1 MHLETLK
8 QKLNLTP
15 DQFGQFDSLEQF
27 QIDHLSALPECE
39 QALIGEL
46 WRASKEVR
54 ETNFRGTVDDRF
66 KALRDLRVVQWK
78 KAILSGINPHP
89 PHEKLSEETIESFK
103 AGLAEDRVDFQF
115 WEERDGERCLV
126 TQSFVPS
133 KEVVKARREAN
144 RLK

>member
-1 MHLETLK
+1 MKTLK

-15 DQFGQFDSLEQF
+15 DQSEQFDSLEQF

-54 ETNFRGTVDDRF
+54 ETNFRGTPEDRF
-66 KALRDLRVVQWK
+66 KAWRDLRIVQWK
-78 KAILSGINPHP
+78 LAILNGINPHP
-89 PHEKLSEETIESFK
+89 PREKLPQEVIESFK
-103 AGLAEDRVDFQF
+103 TQLSEEGIEFQF
-115 WEERDGERCLV
+115 WEERNGERCLI
-126 TQSFVPS
+126 THSPVPS
-133 KEVVKARREAN
+133 RDEVKRLRDER

>member
-1 MHLETLK
+1 MKTLK

-15 DQFGQFDSLEQF
+15 DQSEQFDTLEQS

-39 QALIGEL
+39 QELIGEL

-54 ETNFRGTVDDRF
+54 ETNFRGTPDDRF

-78 KAILSGINPHP
+78 LAILNGRNPHP
-89 PHEKLSEETIESFK
+89 PHEQLDEATIESFK
-103 AGLAEDRVDFQF
+103 SGLSEDGESFKF
-115 WEERDGERCLV
+115 WEVRNGERCLV
-126 TQSFVPS
+126 LQSRVPPRD
-133 KEVVKARREAN
+133 EVKRVREAN